1 MVGLLQGGGG
11 VKLVISGTLPNLNDY
26 IAAERQHRQKGAALK
41 RQAEQVVILA
51 ARKQLRGFRYD
62 TPVIMDY
69 VWFEPNRRRDKDNI
83 SSFGRKVIQDGLVRA
98 GILGNDGWADIDHFT
113 DRFYV
118 DAKHPRIEVVISQMD
133 LGAAPDG

>member
-1 MVGLLQGGGG
+1 M
-11 VKLVISGTLPNLNDY
+11 KLVILGTLPNLNDY
-26 IAAERQHRQKGAALK
+26 INAERQHRQKGAALK

-98 GILGNDGWADIDHFT
+98 GILRNDGWADIDHFT
-113 DRFYV
+113 DRFDV
-118 DAKHPRIEVVISQMD
+118 DRVKPRIEVEIYEPES
-133 LGAAPDG
+133 